1 MSDQLN
7 YKEDIEKKD
16 EEEFRRFYNFYR
28 DNYKKIMIV
37 LVVMLLF
44 AVGRRYYREYQT
56 KKKVEELV
64 QQKLEEIKQEENN
77 TAQDVTPD
85 YIQILN
91 NFSIDEIID
100 YMNENEDIKSLFS
113 KEEYEELMKMLNGLD
128 GLYDIFT
135 NGD

>member
-28 DNYKKIMIV
+28 DNYKKIIVV

-85 YIQILN
+85 YTQILN